1 MKRFFA
7 RIKPYSW
14 IVLVC
19 VLVATAG
26 GYLLAKAQPTVYQ
39 ANSVLIV
46 QSGAPG
52 TTWSGTSSAVS
63 SADSLTKALSYA
75 TQISTRPA
83 MQFIIQFDPQLQSR
97 GYTAD
102 DLIADVIPSTATTVA
117 TITLTV
123 STTHQADAVL
133 LADAVAKGFS
143 AYIQSQAQ
151 QQLDAVRKSLTDQI
165 SGFQQQKLSWE
176 TKLASLPNNQV
187 PQYTVYNNN
196 LTDVT
201 HTIDTLQA
209 QLQLLPVT
217 LKSDVNP
224 LQLPEPKDVT
234 TGSKPTITIAVT
246 AGMGLFIGVLLMLL
260 VIFLD
265 NRLFSY
271 EQVKEQLGL
280 AYLGGLSSN
289 KGIKTN
295 LAHIKGK
302 AADEV
307 ADICANM
314 RLTGVLAGSWQA
326 PMGAV
331 LLITSPRTAEGKT
344 SFAALLS
351 SILARSGKTV
361 VVVDGNL
368 REPSTH
374 LAFGMKAV
382 GLGLNG
388 LLKSAGAEGV
398 NEAVVRSTIP
408 GVWLLPVGSPADNGT
423 LLVLEQKLPGILG
436 QLRAKSDVIIIDG
449 PALFSSAAASLLA
462 TMADGIVLVVDA
474 RHERLPI
481 LMQARDMLDSL
492 ASKPAGVIMN
502 RVVGTSKSHN
512 YAVRGNAPSVN
523 PVPAQVPS
531 TNGNGLKNVPG
542 PSLAGF
548 KTLSSPQQPPNA
560 HLPGPVLPSRREG

>member
-1 MKRFFA
+1 LKRLFA

-14 IVLVC
+14 IVLAC

-52 TTWSGTSSAVS
+52 TTWSGTSSTVS

-75 TQISTRPA
+75 AQISTRPV
-83 MQFIIQFDPQLQSR
+83 MQFIIQFDPRLQLR

-133 LADAVAKGFS
+133 LANSVAQGFS
-143 AYIQSQAQ
+143 AYIQSQTQ
-151 QQLDAVRKSLTDQI
+151 QQLDTMRKNLTDQI
-165 SGFQQQKLSWE
+165 SNYQQQKLGWE
-176 TKLASLPNNQV
+176 TKLESLPNNQV

-196 LTDVT
+196 LTDIT

-217 LKSDVNP
+217 VKSDVNP
-224 LQLPEPKDVT
+224 FQFAEPKDVT
-234 TGSKPTITIAVT
+234 TSSKPTIIIAVT
-246 AGMGLFIGVLLMLL
+246 AGVGLFIGVLVMLL

-280 AYLGGLSSN
+280 AYLGGISN
-289 KGIKTN
+289 TKGTKTN
-295 LAHIKGK
+295 LAHITGR

-307 ADICANM
+307 EDICANL
-314 RLTGVLAGSWQA
+314 RLTGVLPGSWQA

-344 SFAALLS
+344 NFAALLS
-351 SILARSGKTV
+351 SILARYGKNV

-388 LLKSAGAEGV
+388 LLKSAGAERV
-398 NEAVVRSTIP
+398 NEVVVRSNIP
-408 GVWLLPVGSPADNGT
+408 GVWLLPVGAPVDSGT
-423 LLVLEQKLPGILG
+423 LLVEQKLPGILN

-449 PALFSSAAASLLA
+449 PSLFSGATASLLA
-462 TMADGIVLVVDA
+462 TMVDGIVLVVDA

-492 ASKPAGVIMN
+492 VSKPAGVIMN
-502 RVVGTSKSHN
+502 RVVGTSKGHY
-512 YAVRGNAPSVN
+512 YAVPGNSTFVN
-523 PVPAQVPS
+523 RVPAQVPL

-542 PSLAGF
+542 PSLEEI
-548 KTLSSPQQPPNA
+548 KSPSSPQQPPNVY
-560 HLPGPVLPSRREG
+560 LPGHRLLPGRREG